1 VYTGDAKETTAL
13 VQIARDADAFVCEC
27 AFPRGYPTDDHMTA
41 DAVGCVARA
50 AKVKR
55 VILNHLY
62 PPALGADIAAQVRA
76 EYAGEIVVAVDGTRL
91 SV

>member
-1 VYTGDAKETTAL
+1 MYTGDAKENPAL

-41 DAVGCVARA
+41 DVVGCVARA
-50 AKVKR
+50 AKVKC

-62 PPALGADIAAQVRA
+62 PPALGVDIAAQARA